1 MGRTF
6 LNHVFSRLN
15 FSVCVILCLM
25 LIPVS
30 VPNLC
35 AAGNT
40 GFSGISAGSIETA
53 GGVSTGSVTSDDDQD
68 DDIMMDDLLNEA
80 GPDTVLPEP
89 ETGDTGGQLPLRF
102 EGQMISSLWMPV
114 HDPDTLYTSN
124 RMDLR
129 GWKNISALKFE
140 GRFRLDYQDLEGS
153 NKTRADIRELYAGYR
168 TDAIAGRP
176 AEFFL
181 GKKMIYWGK
190 GDEVRPLDRVC
201 PQDYTSF
208 LFYDLNDRKT
218 GRTGIFFNIETGQ
231 DLRFEG
237 FWSPYFEADASPGL
251 HDFFE
256 PGVMKKFAALGIDIN
271 EADSPNEWA
280 PDAGLGGRVMFSL
293 FKADIALYGF
303 YGRDSA
309 PVYKISRLGAHPL
322 TGLYVIPKAFQ
333 GVHPRMGFVGM
344 DIERSAGPF
353 VLRAEAAYQNEGA
366 FYGVDFEHRPL
377 LLLKYPEGV
386 VQKDQIQY
394 VLGLDRND
402 LFVHNLFL
410 NLQYFGRYIV
420 DYTNEIAVPETT
432 TGMTAYL
439 RYSLMDS
446 RLTLSYRMTAFFEAR
461 NNRHR
466 LEAGY
471 KALSWLETS
480 IGFVWYDGK
489 SSTGYFGQYDD
500 NDFIYAKMKIVF

>member
-1 MGRTF
+1 MGRAFLNRVFSNLSTF
-6 LNHVFSRLN
+6 L
-15 FSVCVILCLM
+15 CVVLCFM
-25 LIPVS
+25 LILVS
-30 VPNLC
+30 GTDLH
-35 AAGNT
+35 AAKDNNGA
-40 GFSGISAGSIETA
+40 SHKISASSGT
-53 GGVSTGSVTSDDDQD
+53 SVANDDEQD
-68 DDIMMDDLLNEA
+68 DDLMMDDLLNEA
-80 GPDTVLPEP
+80 GADTVLPEP
-89 ETGDTGGQLPLRF
+89 EPGAGKSLPLRL
-102 EGQMISSLWMPV
+102 EGQVISSLWMPV

-129 GWKNISALKFE
+129 AWKDLSDFRFE

-153 NKTRADIRELYAGYR
+153 NKTRAGIRELYAGYR
-168 TDAIAGRP
+168 TDAIAGKP

-181 GKKMIYWGK
+181 GRKMIYWGK

-218 GRTGIFFNIETGQ
+218 GRTGMFFNIEPGQ

-237 FWSPYFEADASPGL
+237 FWSPYFEADSSPGL

-256 PGVMKKFAALGIDIN
+256 PGAMKKFTALGIDIN

-280 PDAGLGGRVMFSL
+280 YDAGIGGRLMFSL
-293 FKADIALYGF
+293 LKADIALYGF
-303 YGRDSA
+303 YGRDPA
-309 PVYKISRLGAHPL
+309 PVYKISRLGVHPL
-322 TGLYVIPKAFQ
+322 TGLAVIPKAFQ
-333 GVHPRMGFVGM
+333 AVHPRMGLFGM

-366 FYGVDFEHRPL
+366 FYNVDFEHRPL

-386 VQKDQIQY
+386 MQKDQIQY

-420 DYTNEIAVPETT
+420 DYCNEIAVPESI

-446 RLTLSYRMTAFFEAR
+446 RLTLSYRLTSFFNAR

-480 IGFVWYDGK
+480 LGFIWYDGK
-489 SSTGYFGQYDD
+489 SGTGYFGQYDD